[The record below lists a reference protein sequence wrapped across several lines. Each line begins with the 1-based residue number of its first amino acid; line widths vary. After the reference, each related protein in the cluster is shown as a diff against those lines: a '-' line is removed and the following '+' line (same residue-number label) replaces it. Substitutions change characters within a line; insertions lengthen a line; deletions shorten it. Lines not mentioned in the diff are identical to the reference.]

1 MENMGLDIYAFAEV
15 RKHKKWLKVEDKI
28 FLTYGDEK
36 TDEPFS
42 IRAYCLF
49 GFLANVRNYACC
61 PVISEPKSLPNNSEY
76 LNSIDGK
83 NWLLDG
89 KYASYLTLKELLKF
103 DYDRVFENQR
113 VGSIN
118 FGRKMTVR
126 EHLAGTMFFN
136 NLEVLKTLGI
146 PRNVRVVFHFQ

>member
-1 MENMGLDIYAFAEV
+1 MGLDIYAFAEV

-103 DYDRVFENQR
+103 DDDRVVENQR
-113 VGSIN
+113 VGSSQC
-118 FGRKMTVR
+118 GRKMTGR
-126 EHLAGTMFFN
+126 EQGAGPRIGTTV
-136 NLEVLKTLGI
+136 EV
-146 PRNVRVVFHFQ
+146 